1 MIAVAAVVVK
11 TLTMKRQ
18 TVPVDATR
26 WRQLRRF
33 RTTASATLRQRNGQS
48 AWKGCQ
54 QHCRSHCYSID
65 RNDYVTVFSGNLPAI
80 DSI

>member
-1 MIAVAAVVVK
+1 MIAVAAVAVK

-26 WRQLRRF
+26 WRQQ
-33 RTTASATLRQRNGQS
+33 TTASATLRQRNGQS

-54 QHCRSHCYSID
+54 QHCRSRCYSID